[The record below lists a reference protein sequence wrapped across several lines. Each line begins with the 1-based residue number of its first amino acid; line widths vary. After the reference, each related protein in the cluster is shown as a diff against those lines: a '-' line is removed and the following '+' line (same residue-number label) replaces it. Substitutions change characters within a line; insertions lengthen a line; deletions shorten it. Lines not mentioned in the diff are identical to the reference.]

1 MAQGLSPSIL
11 VLGAGSWG
19 TALAILLARNGTD
32 TYLWGRTP
40 EHVRQMQAQRC
51 NARYLPGAPFPAC
64 LTAVEDSAALLP
76 QVRDILL
83 AVPSHGFRQCLESIA
98 PRLRPDV
105 RVAWATKGLEAGS
118 HKLLHQ
124 VAAEVLGAQTPTAL
138 ISGPTFAKEVAL
150 GLPTAVTVASQ
161 FPDFARDLAAYLHQ
175 NSFRAYTCDDIIGV
189 EIGGATKNVMAI
201 AAGIADGLGFGANT
215 RAALISRGMAE
226 MMRLGEAAGGQRE
239 TLMGLAGLGD
249 LVLTCTDN
257 QSRNRRFGLALGRGK
272 SRAEAAAEIDQVIE
286 GIETAREVHAL
297 ATSLG
302 VEMPITEQV
311 YRVLFA
317 GISPREAVRA
327 LLEREQKA
335 EVL

>member
-1 MAQGLSPSIL
+1 MAEGLSPAIV

-19 TALAILLARNGTD
+19 TALAILLARNGAD
-32 TYLWGRTP
+32 TYLWGRNV
-40 EHVRQMQAQRC
+40 EHVRQMRQQRC
-51 NARYLPGAPFPAC
+51 NARYLPGAEFPPR
-64 LTAVEDSAALLP
+64 LTVVEDYAALLP
-76 QVRDILL
+76 QVRNVLL
-83 AVPSHGFRQCLESIA
+83 AVPSHGFRQCLETIA
-98 PRLRPDV
+98 PSLRPDV

-161 FPDFARDLAAYLHQ
+161 FPGFAHDLAAYLHQ
-175 NSFRAYTCDDIIGV
+175 NSFRAYTCDDLIGV

-215 RAALISRGMAE
+215 RAALISRAMAE
-226 MMRLGEAAGGQRE
+226 MMRLGEAAGGHRE

-286 GIETAREVHAL
+286 GIETAREIHAL
-297 ATSLG
+297 AASLG

-311 YRVLFA
+311 YRVLFEGA
-317 GISPREAVRA
+317 TPREAVRA

-335 EVL
+335 EVI